1 MTVDTAPGQILSGGG
16 GTIQFTAIESGCA
29 TPVYTLLLRRGSGA
43 TVFAGYLDGG
53 QHVFTVSLAGMAS
66 GKWQATILVKDFQ
79 EPNSYDVFTL
89 TDFVV
94 N

>member
-1 MTVDTAPGQILSGGG
+1 M
-16 GTIQFTAIESGCA
+16 
-29 TPVYTLLLRRGSGA
+29 
-43 TVFAGYLDGG
+43 FAGYLDGG

-66 GKWQATILVKDFQ
+66 GKWQAAILVKDFQ

-89 TDFVV
+89 TDFTV